1 MQEERKELIMQLA
14 GVTGAGC
21 VGAVWEDVRRL
32 DPTAEVE
39 IDLEHKRATIR
50 TFAQSLEGA
59 EARTG
64 AGFEATG
71 MTLGARRRPGL
82 RKPLLI
88 RPAEA
93 DNVRPAS

>member
-21 VGAVWEDVRRL
+21 VGAVREVVRRL

-50 TFAQSLEGA
+50 TFAQSLEVA
-59 EARTG
+59 EALNR

-71 MTLGARRRPGL
+71 MTL
-82 RKPLLI
+82 
-88 RPAEA
+88 
-93 DNVRPAS
+93 